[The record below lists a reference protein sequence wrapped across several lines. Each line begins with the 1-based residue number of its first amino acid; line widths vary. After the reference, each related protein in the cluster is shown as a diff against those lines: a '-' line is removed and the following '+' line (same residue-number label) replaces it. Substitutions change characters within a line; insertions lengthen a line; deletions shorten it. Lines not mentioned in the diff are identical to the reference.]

1 MRKLRKLKGKKARKA
16 LKRWKNLL
24 GEDRKAGR
32 KLAPTDY
39 KPGHLSAL
47 RSALPKLETVH
58 RPRFFKP

>member
-1 MRKLRKLKGKKARKA
+1 MRNLRKLKGKKARKA

-32 KLAPTDY
+32 KLAPSDY
-39 KPGHLSAL
+39 KPGRLSTL
-47 RSALPKLETVH
+47 RSALPELETVH